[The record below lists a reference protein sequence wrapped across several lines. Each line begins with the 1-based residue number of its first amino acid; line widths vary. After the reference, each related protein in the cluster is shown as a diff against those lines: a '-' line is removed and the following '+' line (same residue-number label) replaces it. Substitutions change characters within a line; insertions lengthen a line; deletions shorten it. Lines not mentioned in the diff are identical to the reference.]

1 MYDPVGS
8 LKLGIHYSCTR
19 KMYTVYKKYI
29 LYIVYIMYIV
39 YTRNM
44 SKILKVKTV
53 QVGEKLVIMNG
64 VDPIRYV
71 DLRTN
76 KVHQY
81 DNRKWWQKLL
91 RRGQNPLRII
101 VRIK

>member
-1 MYDPVGS
+1 MVVMYI
-8 LKLGIHYSCTR
+8 L
-19 KMYTVYKKYI
+19 YK

-53 QVGEKLVIMNG
+53 QVGNKLVIMNG